1 MIRDSAT
8 EGIAL
13 VGFGSSRPYNK
24 EAMMYCIDI
33 LKKEGVKNTYFSFIG
48 REEPTI
54 EDMMKK
60 VFVDPDNGNYSLIED
75 SPLFEDCPG
84 FEPIPLGKIGRY

>member
-1 MIRDSAT
+1 MTKDSTT

-13 VGFGSSRPYNK
+13 IGFGSSRPYNK

-60 VFVDPDNGNYSLIED
+60 VFDDGIEKLTVIPFLMSTGEMSIKYIPDRMGIN
-75 SPLFEDCPG
+75 
-84 FEPIPLGKIGRY
+84 